1 MAQPDKGRGHRT
13 AVLAAAVALLLAG
26 QRAAAVGAEKLV
38 DISTLDLQALLDL
51 PVKSVTLHEER
62 SSEAAASVFA
72 LSGED
77 IRRQGF
83 RTLQEVLRSVPGF
96 FAYRDD
102 LYPLVG
108 VRGLGLPV
116 DYTTRIL
123 VLVDGHPLNNA
134 LALGQSF
141 FGRDLP
147 VPLASVQRIEVIKG
161 PAGSIYGPTAFL
173 GVVNVITSAGA
184 EADSSVWSEVA
195 GAQGRALPGAL
206 GAQLTRSAGDLRF
219 FVAGEGFRTS
229 GNTYTF
235 PELQGASDRPAPA
248 GGRVAGMAS
257 SDALT
262 GYGRISWRDLTAV
275 GACNQMTRGTPTA
288 PFSSNLLDP
297 GNRIENRTCYAQ
309 VGLEHALAN
318 GFTISTRAAYD
329 DSLYRD
335 TFRYDPPPASYG
347 NYHDLG
353 RDQWFSGDV
362 HLTWEPSART
372 LLVGGATAARHH
384 TLQRSDADG
393 LPTVRDDPVNGVG
406 VGDIARS
413 WNQLNTY
420 ALAEQAI
427 GERLRVHAGL
437 TFFVDELFGNR
448 LTPKAALVWTPTR
461 AGVDVIKAIYSEGFR
476 APTASEAFFEDGTD
490 FLPNPGLKPETV
502 RSLELVAEHRL
513 GGATMLTLSLFQN
526 DYRQLIRYVTV
537 APDPQDPSDLR
548 ERAENVGALRLRGGE
563 LAVNASW
570 GDDLRAWGGVSAQQS
585 DQAGLANFPA
595 VTGNLAVSTR
605 ALWRPLTLSLRGAF
619 GATRTKFVAGEAP
632 GFGGEIGPFFVM
644 GATALLD
651 VPGVRG
657 LSLELSVANL
667 LGAYAPSPLTID
679 SAPITELAEPP
690 RTFRLAARWSFR

>member
-1 MAQPDKGRGHRT
+1 MAQPDAGCGHRT

-83 RTLQEVLRSVPGF
+83 RTLQEVLRSVPGL

-147 VPLASVQRIEVIKG
+147 VPLASVERVEVIKG
-161 PAGSIYGPTAFL
+161 PVGSIYGPTAFL

-206 GAQLTRSAGDLRF
+206 GAQLARSAGDLRF

-248 GGRVAGMAS
+248 GGQVAGMAS

-288 PFSSNLLDP
+288 PFSSKLLDP
-297 GNRIENRTCYAQ
+297 GNRIENRTCYVQ
-309 VGLEHALAN
+309 IGLERPIASGLTVS
-318 GFTISTRAAYD
+318 GRVAYD

-335 TFRYDPPPASYG
+335 AFQYASPAETYR
-347 NYHDLG
+347 DVG
-353 RDQWFSGDV
+353 RDQWVSGDA
-362 HLTWEPSART
+362 HLSWEPTPRT
-372 LLVGGATAARHH
+372 LLVGGATAARHY
-384 TLQRSDADG
+384 TLQLTSADH
-393 LPTVRDDPVNGVG
+393 LPTVLVDPAHGVG
-406 VGDIARS
+406 VGDIRKS
-413 WNQLNTY
+413 WNQVNAY
-420 ALAEQAI
+420 ALAEQGM
-427 GERLRVHAGL
+427 GERLRIHGGL
-437 TFFVDELFGNR
+437 TLFVDGLFGSR
-448 LTPKAALVWTPTR
+448 VTPKAAVIWTPG
-461 AGVDVIKAIYSEGFR
+461 ADDVVKAIYAEGFR
-476 APTASEAFFEDGTD
+476 TPTASEAFYENGVSFVS
-490 FLPNPGLKPETV
+490 NPKLKPETV

-513 GGATMLTLSLFQN
+513 GGATVLTLSLFQD

-548 ERAENVGALRLRGGE
+548 QRAENVGALRLRGGE
-563 LAVNASW
+563 LAVNASF
-570 GDDLRAWGGVSAQQS
+570 GDNLRAWGGVSAQES

-619 GATRTKFVAGEAP
+619 GATRTKFVAGDAT
-632 GFGGEIGPFFVM
+632 GFGGEIGPFFVV

-667 LGAYAPSPLTID
+667 LDAYAPSPLTID